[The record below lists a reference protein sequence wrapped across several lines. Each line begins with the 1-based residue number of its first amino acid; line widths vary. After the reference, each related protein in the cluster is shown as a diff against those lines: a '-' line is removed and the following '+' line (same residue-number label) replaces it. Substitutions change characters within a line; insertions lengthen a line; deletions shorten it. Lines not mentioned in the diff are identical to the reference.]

1 MYSNHVDALE
11 QQCTRVPRPFPKIKV
26 TRDVK
31 NIEDFKFEDF
41 EVTEYNPHP
50 KISMQMAV

>member
-1 MYSNHVDALE
+1 MNAKKP
-11 QQCTRVPRPFPKIKV
+11 RVK
-26 TRDVK
+26 RDVK
-31 NIEDFKFEDF
+31 EIDDFKFDDF